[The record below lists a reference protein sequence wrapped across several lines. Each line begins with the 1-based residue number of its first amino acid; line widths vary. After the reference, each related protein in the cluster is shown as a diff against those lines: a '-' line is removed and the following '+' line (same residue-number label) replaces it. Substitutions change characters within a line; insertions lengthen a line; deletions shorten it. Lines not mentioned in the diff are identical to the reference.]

1 MLGRTH
7 ITAGIT
13 SALLIFQPATLIDF
27 GAVVAGGALG
37 GSICDI
43 DCQKTDFTKDTVK
56 DIFSVGI
63 FFALILAFDS
73 LTGKGLMNYII
84 NKFNMNMLVG
94 LIIFVICCI
103 WGVISSHRSFTHSII
118 GTALISF
125 SASLFYPVLGYALL
139 TGMISHIL
147 LDLLNHRGIQ
157 LLYPLKKPKFC
168 LDLCDSDG
176 IVNDVLAKIGS
187 TACVIMIPY
196 FAVQSLSKMNIPE
209 MIEQGLISHLG
220 SYLIIVNVIA
230 FAVFCANHFVQKKFS
245 AEQGFWHTVLSVLS
259 LAGGALGM
267 LSAMVCLGKKIE
279 KNNAN
284 MWAVSGALTVFWGL
298 IFCIEQNPL
307 NIFEIDNYDPKR
319 YTPLLIYFLA
329 VNVLTVICFIM
340 NLKKRRSKISGAEM
354 GLLFLSFIGGA
365 VGGLSVIAITK
376 KKSRT
381 AEFIYG
387 LPIMIVIQAVTAGY
401 LISEGIL

>member
-1 MLGRTH
+1 
-7 ITAGIT
+7 
-13 SALLIFQPATLIDF
+13 
-27 GAVVAGGALG
+27 
-37 GSICDI
+37 
-43 DCQKTDFTKDTVK
+43 
-56 DIFSVGI
+56 
-63 FFALILAFDS
+63 
-73 LTGKGLMNYII
+73 
-84 NKFNMNMLVG
+84 
-94 LIIFVICCI
+94 
-103 WGVISSHRSFTHSII
+103 
-118 GTALISF
+118 
-125 SASLFYPVLGYALL
+125 
-139 TGMISHIL
+139 
-147 LDLLNHRGIQ
+147 
-157 LLYPLKKPKFC
+157 
-168 LDLCDSDG
+168 
-176 IVNDVLAKIGS
+176 
-187 TACVIMIPY
+187 
-196 FAVQSLSKMNIPE
+196 
-209 MIEQGLISHLG
+209 
-220 SYLIIVNVIA
+220 
-230 FAVFCANHFVQKKFS
+230 
-245 AEQGFWHTVLSVLS
+245 
-259 LAGGALGM
+259 
-267 LSAMVCLGKKIE
+267 
-279 KNNAN
+279 